1 MLSRR
6 RVLGM
11 GFAGAAVVGVPLVAA
26 PLISRARAS
35 GGLPLNVVNST
46 GRFANS
52 AIRMYVVGTDPETGA
67 MGYVRESGR
76 FTPADPAH
84 NGPDGAADIGVRLAD
99 SGVTRFVLPMM
110 SGRIYF
116 AIDGQLRFTVVTDGN
131 GRPALQYPVGWM
143 ADDPSFGVLH
153 DCCEFTYNASGMF
166 CNTTTV
172 DMFSIPLSIR
182 LLGDVEQATG
192 KLVDGGRDAIFAEL
206 ARQPG
211 FERLV
216 LGDGLRV
223 IAPGKGI
230 ETGRFDPAYYDGYI
244 AETWDRYSRTEL
256 RVHGPTGTFRGR
268 VVDGRFT
275 FDGGV
280 RAFDRPSTLNVF
292 HCDGALAAPND
303 GRSGPVAAVLGAG
316 FNRSVLDQ
324 PDQPTTSRD
333 AYYQHPVTNHYSRV
347 LHRHSADGRAY
358 GFPFDDVADDASYI
372 QDTAPREVTITL
384 TPFGGGAAG
393 QPEPEVERPVV
404 VERQVVEGPPVV
416 AAAARGVGQEI
427 PAAGF
432 DRQQGV
438 RTEPSSEG
446 GEHLGFL
453 AHGDW
458 AGYRGVDFGR
468 EPATQFQ
475 VRVASGAPQGVSG
488 LIEVR
493 LDAPGLPPV
502 GTIAVAGTGGWQNWV
517 TVPGNLA
524 PVTGVHDVYLTFA
537 SGQPEEFVNVRWLRF
552 TR

>member
-1 MLSRR
+1 
-6 RVLGM
+6 M
-11 GFAGAAVVGVPLVAA
+11 GLAGAAVVGAPLVAA

-52 AIRMYVVGTDPETGA
+52 AIRMYVVGTDLDTGQ

-84 NGPDGAADIGVRLAD
+84 NGPDGAADIGVPLAG

-116 AIDGQLRFTVVTDGN
+116 AIDGRLRFTVVTDGN
-131 GRPALQYPVGWM
+131 GRPALQYPVGW
-143 ADDPSFGVLH
+143 AEGDPSFGVLH
-153 DCCEFTYNASGMF
+153 DCCEFTYNSAGMF

-182 LLGDVEQATG
+182 LHGDIEQSTG

-206 ARQPG
+206 SRQPG

-216 LGDGLRV
+216 VGDGLRV

-230 ETGRFDPAYYDGYI
+230 ETGRFDPRYYDAYI
-244 AETWDRYSRTEL
+244 AETWNRYSRTDL
-256 RVHGPTGTFRGR
+256 RVHALAGTHRGR
-268 VVDGRFT
+268 VVDGRLT

-303 GRSGPVAAVLGAG
+303 GLTGPVAAILGAG
-316 FNRSVLDQ
+316 LNRSVLDQ
-324 PDQPTTSRD
+324 PDQPTTNRD

-372 QDTAPREVTITL
+372 QDTAPSEMTITL
-384 TPFGGGAAG
+384 TPFGAG
-393 QPEPEVERPVV
+393 PVDAPPAVAEPPVAV
-404 VERQVVEGPPVV
+404 VPPPVV
-416 AAAARGVGQEI
+416 PPGDGAGHRGVGQEI
-427 PAAGF
+427 AAASF

-446 GEHLGFL
+446 GEHIGFL

-458 AGYRGVDFGR
+458 AGYRGVDFGGQ
-468 EPATQFQ
+468 PATQFQ
-475 VRVASGAPQGVSG
+475 VRVASGAPQGISG

-502 GTIAVAGTGGWQNWV
+502 GTIAVASTGGWQSWQ
-517 TVPGNLA
+517 TVPGNLD

>member
-1 MLSRR
+1 
-6 RVLGM
+6 M
-11 GFAGAAVVGVPLVAA
+11 GLAGAAVVGVPLVAA

-52 AIRMYVVGTDPETGA
+52 AIRMYVVGTHAETGA
-67 MGYVRESGR
+67 MGYVRESGI

-84 NGPDGAADIGVRLAD
+84 NGPDGVADIGVPLAG

-116 AIDGQLRFTVVTDGN
+116 AIDGHLRFTVVTDGN
-131 GRPALQYPVGWM
+131 GRPALQYPVGWV

-166 CNTTTV
+166 CNTTMV
-172 DMFSIPLSIR
+172 DMFSIPMSIR
-182 LLGDVEQATG
+182 LHGDVEQATG

-216 LGDGLRV
+216 VGDGLRV

-230 ETGRFDPAYYDGYI
+230 ETGRFDPGYLDGYI
-244 AETWDRYSRTEL
+244 AETWDRYSRSEL
-256 RVHGPTGTFRGR
+256 RVRGPLGSYRGR
-268 VVDGRFT
+268 VVDGRLT
-275 FDGGV
+275 FDDGA
-280 RAFDRPSTLNVF
+280 RSFDRPSTLNVF

-303 GRSGPVAAVLGAG
+303 GHYGPVAAIIGAG
-316 FNRSVLDQ
+316 LNRSVLDQ
-324 PDQPTTSRD
+324 PDQPTTNRD
-333 AYYQHPVTNHYSRV
+333 AYYQHPVTNHYARV

-372 QDTAPREVTITL
+372 QDTAPHEVTVTL
-384 TPFGGGAAG
+384 TPFGAGPGEAPPQQAGG
-393 QPEPEVERPVV
+393 PVV
-404 VERQVVEGPPVV
+404 VERAPVVGEPAPVVVEPAPVV
-416 AAAARGVGQEI
+416 VAGQRGVGQEI
-427 PAAGF
+427 AAAGF

-475 VRVASGAPQGVSG
+475 LRVASGAPQGVSG

-502 GTIAVAGTGGWQNWV
+502 GSIAVAGTGGWQSWV

>member
-1 MLSRR
+1 MG
-6 RVLGM
+6 LG
-11 GFAGAAVVGVPLVAA
+11 GAAAVGVPLVAA
-26 PLISRARAS
+26 PLISRARAA

-46 GRFANS
+46 GRYANS
-52 AIRMYVVGTDPETGA
+52 AVRMYVVGTDPTTGA
-67 MGYVRESGR
+67 MGYVRESGQ

-84 NGPDGAADIGVRLAD
+84 NGPDGAADIGVPLAG
-99 SGVTRFVLPMM
+99 SGTTRFVLPMM

-131 GRPALQYPVGWM
+131 GRPALQYPVGWV

-153 DCCEFTYNASGMF
+153 DCCEFTYDESGMY

-182 LLGDVEQATG
+182 LLGTAEQATG

-216 LGDGLRV
+216 VGGLR
-223 IAPGKGI
+223 ILAPGKGI
-230 ETGRFDPAYYDGYI
+230 ETGRFDPGYYDGYI

-256 RVHGPTGTFRGR
+256 RVGDHRGR
-268 VVDGRFT
+268 VVDGRLA

-303 GRSGPVAAVLGAG
+303 KHSGPVAAVLGAG

-324 PDQPTTSRD
+324 PDQPTTNRD

-358 GFPFDDVADDASYI
+358 GFPFDDVAGHASYL
-372 QDTAPREVTITL
+372 QDVRPQELTITL
-384 TPFGGGAAG
+384 TPFGAG
-393 QPEPEVERPVV
+393 PGETPPDGVRSPVV
-404 VERQVVEGPPVV
+404 VERAPVVVEPVPVV
-416 AAAARGVGQEI
+416 VGGQRGVGQEI
-427 PAAGF
+427 AAAGF

-438 RTEPSSEG
+438 RVEPSSEG
-446 GEHLGFL
+446 GAHLGFL

-458 AGYRGVDFGR
+458 VGYQGVDFGR

-475 VRVASGAPQGVSG
+475 LRVASGAPAGVSG

-502 GTIAVAGTGGWQNWV
+502 GSIAVAGTGGWQNWV

-524 PVTGVHDVYLTFA
+524 PVTGVHDVYLIFA

-552 TR
+552 SR